1 MFGRTVLCIYDNQPT
16 NQSRLRNNTNRSYY
30 HRHRT
35 TNHYPTQN
43 EGNTNDDNYSDSE
56 NENESENQQKQQRQE
71 TTTTINNEIQQQ
83 NQVENQDQKQ
93 KETMNSQQKQEN
105 VTIRKHKTTSTTQY
119 QINKEP
125 PPKTTENY
133 PEIQN
138 TIAAKEN
145 KPNTSQTQ
153 QQQQS
158 DIRIIPET
166 QIVPETQTQ
175 ESTQFS
181 FLSPSMVTKNRY
193 KILNSTP
200 ETIDVTTPESNE
212 PNTKETTSTP
222 TPQHQKAKTFATRLY
237 RMKFADTGSFLNA
250 TLQEKENLTALAMY
264 YTLGEYDPSNKF
276 IKTFRNKD
284 IIQTYKIITE
294 ARTTNTNTLSR
305 IYKHLNA
312 ITNRVEQR
320 KLAQKK
326 QQQKNTLKVI
336 LNNTN

>member
-1 MFGRTVLCIYDNQPT
+1 
-16 NQSRLRNNTNRSYY
+16 
-30 HRHRT
+30 
-35 TNHYPTQN
+35 
-43 EGNTNDDNYSDSE
+43 
-56 NENESENQQKQQRQE
+56 
-71 TTTTINNEIQQQ
+71 
-83 NQVENQDQKQ
+83 
-93 KETMNSQQKQEN
+93 
-105 VTIRKHKTTSTTQY
+105 
-119 QINKEP
+119 
-125 PPKTTENY
+125 
-133 PEIQN
+133 
-138 TIAAKEN
+138 
-145 KPNTSQTQ
+145 
-153 QQQQS
+153 
-158 DIRIIPET
+158 
-166 QIVPETQTQ
+166 
-175 ESTQFS
+175 
-181 FLSPSMVTKNRY
+181 MVTKNRY

-212 PNTKETTSTP
+212 PNTKETTSTT
-222 TPQHQKAKTFATRLY
+222 TPQHEQHQKAKTFVTRLY
-237 RMKFADTGSFLNA
+237 RMNFSDTGSFLNA

-294 ARTTNTNTLSR
+294 ARTTKTNTLSR